1 MISFCRVGT
10 IGTLSSQTGEEAD
23 ESSYDSHFDLRVG
36 LSDLIYVFQNRE
48 KEKGGGGG
56 EKEAEK
62 GEKEKELCWP
72 KLSVGGDESAVS

>member
-1 MISFCRVGT
+1 MYKYKTYCFRRPVDQLFTQMPSGSL
-10 IGTLSSQTGEEAD
+10 GW
-23 ESSYDSHFDLRVG
+23 